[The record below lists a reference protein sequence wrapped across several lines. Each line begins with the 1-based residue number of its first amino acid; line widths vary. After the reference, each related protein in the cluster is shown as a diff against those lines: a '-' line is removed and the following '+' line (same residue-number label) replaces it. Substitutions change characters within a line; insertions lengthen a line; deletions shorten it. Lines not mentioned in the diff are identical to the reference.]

1 MLVCSVLIL
10 RICVKDNILYIYLD
24 CIVTFSEPHLISSGV
39 FRFLFFLILVSAAL
53 SAGASEPFIG
63 TLCNTKG
70 RAIKGVKVYV
80 HNPKETVKSGKK
92 GEFKFDGVNPGD
104 TIHISY
110 KGKVHSFAVNGRHDI
125 MFVVGEDGRIFEKD
139 NYVGDAFH
147 GHLFD
152 YKGKPIR
159 GAVVYSR
166 DPFDYVKSDRDG
178 NFLLDNIV
186 STDTLHI
193 KHEGYIHDIAMDGS
207 KGMYIKIQR
216 SHGRRIGGD
225 LVSTGAGMVDVR
237 QYNGPRAVR
246 TAKELEAMGTS
257 DLALA
262 MLGMKGVTVGRD
274 KDGKPEVFI
283 RNRRNPQWIL
293 DGIRMTEMPDLTVME
308 VEKIE
313 VLHDGGMYGL
323 GAWSGVVNITT
334 KGSSR

>member
-1 MLVCSVLIL
+1 MCKLLFSLLLV
-10 RICVKDNILYIYLD
+10 
-24 CIVTFSEPHLISSGV
+24 
-39 FRFLFFLILVSAAL
+39 VSALA
-53 SAGASEPFIG
+53 AGATEPFIG
-63 TLCNTKG
+63 TLRNTKG
-70 RAIKGVKVYV
+70 KPVKGVKVYL
-80 HNPKETVKSGKK
+80 HNPKDAVKSDKN
-92 GEFKFDGVNPGD
+92 GEFKLEDLASGD

-110 KGKVHSFAVNGRHDI
+110 KNMIHSFAVDNRQDI
-125 MFVVGEDGRIFEKD
+125 MFVVGEDNRIFEIG
-139 NYVGDAFH
+139 NYVGETFH

-159 GAVVYSR
+159 GVVVYTS

-178 NFLLDNIV
+178 NFLLDNV
-186 STDTLHI
+186 VDTDTVHI
-193 KHEGYIHDIAMDGS
+193 KHDGYIHDIAMDGS

-274 KDGKPEVFI
+274 KDGKPEMLI
-283 RNRRNPQWIL
+283 SNRRNPLWIL